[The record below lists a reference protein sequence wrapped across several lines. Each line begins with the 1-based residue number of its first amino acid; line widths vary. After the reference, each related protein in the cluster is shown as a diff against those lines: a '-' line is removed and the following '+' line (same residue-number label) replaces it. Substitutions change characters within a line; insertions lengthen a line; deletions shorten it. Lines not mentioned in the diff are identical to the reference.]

1 LRSAHGS
8 VVEQVDARGNV
19 YSMVIDYD
27 SFLEQEGVNPEG
39 VTLRRTWLLDYDL
52 LEQKGVNL
60 EGATLHDGQ
69 KYEDWLKDKEGR

>member
-1 LRSAHGS
+1 

-39 VTLRRTWLLDYDL
+39 
-52 LEQKGVNL
+52 
-60 EGATLHDGQ
+60 ATLHDGQ